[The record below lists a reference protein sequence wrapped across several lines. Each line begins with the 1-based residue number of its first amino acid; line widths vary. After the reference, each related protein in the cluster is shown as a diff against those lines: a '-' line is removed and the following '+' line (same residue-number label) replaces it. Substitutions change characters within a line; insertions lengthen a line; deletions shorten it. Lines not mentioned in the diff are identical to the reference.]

1 MRQLTQLQI
10 DLIRGDIRQSGVEM
24 RELEDDLLDHICC
37 ALEQEGNHSS
47 FEEIYQE
54 VKKSAFPEGYREIQ
68 QTTSYLLTL
77 KYSTM
82 KKTMNVLG
90 ITGSVMLL
98 LGSIMK
104 LQSMMGSNEL
114 LVLGGAILVFG
125 YLPFMLTL
133 SMKNSDTT
141 PAKVR
146 NISGYL
152 GASAVI
158 IGIIM
163 SILHYAGGNTI
174 LITGFAIFL
183 IIFLPLFLRS
193 VGKDAVMKIH
203 PVTSAVLILAVVST
217 LFAFNNKKT
226 SHTYRHS
233 LAEINNNISRSYESK
248 KERLKELRAKS
259 TDHRELTESSEEAL
273 TYIENLKKE
282 IINHYG
288 IKTDDLELR
297 EEFVIQDHQSV
308 NKMLLENENGSKGDE
323 LYTKVKSFYSTLKN
337 QHPELKSQLLNTEE
351 NKDWLKIHFE
361 NKPFFSVYTTLSQLQ
376 LEIADLEMEALRK

>member
-1 MRQLTQLQI
+1 MRKLSQLQI

-24 RELEDDLLDHICC
+24 RELEDDLLDHVCC
-37 ALEQEGNHSS
+37 ALESEENKSS

-54 VKKSAFPEGYREIQ
+54 VKKSAFPDGYREIQ

-77 KYSTM
+77 KYKNM

-98 LGSIMK
+98 LGSVMK
-104 LQSMMGSNEL
+104 LQSMIGSNEL

-133 SMKNSDTT
+133 SMKNTDTT
-141 PAKVR
+141 SAKIR
-146 NISGYL
+146 NISGFL

-163 SILHYAGGNTI
+163 SILHYAGGNVI
-174 LITGFAIFL
+174 LLTGFAIFL
-183 IIFLPLFLRS
+183 IVFLPLFLRS

-203 PVTSAVLILAVVST
+203 PVTSAVLILAIVST
-217 LFAFNNKKT
+217 LFAFNNKKS

-233 LAEINNNISRSYESK
+233 LAEINNNISRSYELK
-248 KERLKELRAKS
+248 KERLEELRKKS
-259 TDHRELTESSEEAL
+259 NDHQELSKASEEAL
-273 TYIENLKKE
+273 MYIGNLKKE
-282 IINHYG
+282 IIDHYG
-288 IKTDDLELR
+288 IKTNDLELK
-297 EEFVIQDHQSV
+297 EGFVLQDYQSL
-308 NKMLLENENGSKGDE
+308 NNMLLKDVNGSKGDE
-323 LYTKVKSFYSTLKN
+323 LYAKVKSFYNTLKR
-337 QHPELKSQLLNTEE
+337 QHPELKSRLLDTERDA
-351 NKDWLKIHFE
+351 NWLKTNF
-361 NKPFFSVYTTLSQLQ
+361 NDKPFFSVYTTLSQLQ